1 MNLEAYSTDDLLI
14 LQEYLAWLQRYRVD
28 VQKGLQ
34 CISKTLERKH
44 RERIFIVAGLLSLLE
59 NNGTGDGDLAEAVHD
74 TTADAACDIYNAGLE
89 RQLNWLLDQ
98 GCGPAFILRR
108 LGINTPDTY
117 AACEALMSA

>member
-59 NNGTGDGDLAEAVHD
+59 NNGTGDGDLAEAVQHGS
-74 TTADAACDIYNAGLE
+74 TSLSTWFRATSGWRCRNCSDA
-89 RQLNWLLDQ
+89 
-98 GCGPAFILRR
+98 
-108 LGINTPDTY
+108 
-117 AACEALMSA
+117 S